1 VCQPKRRI
9 VLYDTD
15 ADVETHVPQILWEQ
29 DSEEHCRWQIGF
41 RDKYS
46 VVSEEGQWIV
56 YVILSEEYNPHA
68 RWYVCIHHVAVGRH
82 F

>member
-1 VCQPKRRI
+1 MCQSKRRI

-29 DSEEHCRWQIGF
+29 DSQIGIW
-41 RDKYS
+41 DKYS
-46 VVSEEGQWIV
+46 LVSKEGEWVV
-56 YVILSEEYNPHA
+56 YVILSKEHNLHA
-68 RWYVCIHHVAVGRH
+68 PWYVCIHHRRQH